1 MLAVYKNAK
10 INGEITDFEIKDG
23 VFLNIGKCDKDGIDL
38 GGRKVYPGLFDIHI
52 HGCIGFDTM
61 DGEHLAEMSEFLL
74 SKGTTSYL
82 PTTMTMDFES
92 IKKVTDADITGFA
105 GANVVGFHM
114 EGPYIN
120 SKYKGAMNADF
131 IRKPDLCE
139 MKNFENVKMITV
151 APEVDGAMEFIK
163 NCGCTVSIGHTDAD
177 YECAIEAIK
186 NGAKCLTHTFNA
198 MPPLHHREP
207 AVIGA
212 AADGDIYAQ
221 VITDGLHLHSSVVRM
236 LYKIF
241 GPDRMII
248 ISDAM
253 CATGMPDGDYMFG
266 GSKMTV
272 KNAVARTQGG
282 ALAGSTTLL
291 FDCVKKAIEFGIPE
305 EDAFKMASET
315 PANMLGLKK
324 GKIQKGYDAEFIVL
338 NDDMSLYMAVNKS
351 KNLS

>member
-1 MLAVYKNAK
+1 MKMTTVYKNAR
-10 INGEITDFEIKDG
+10 INGEITDLEIENG
-23 VFLNIGKCDKDGIDL
+23 VFSKIGKTNKSGTDL

-52 HGCIGFDTM
+52 HGCIGLDTM
-61 DGEHLAEMSEFLL
+61 DADHLAQMSEFLL

-82 PTTMTMDFES
+82 PTTMTMDYES
-92 IKKVTDADITGFA
+92 IKKVTDADIKGFG

-120 SKYKGAMNADF
+120 PKYKGAMNEDF

-139 MKNFENVKMITV
+139 MKDFKNVKMITV
-151 APEVDGAMEFIK
+151 APESDGAMEFIK
-163 NCGCTVSIGHTDAD
+163 NCSCTVSIGHTDAD
-177 YECAIEAIK
+177 YECATEAIK

-212 AADGDIYAQ
+212 AADGGIYAQ
-221 VITDGLHLHSSVVRM
+221 VITDGLHLHPGVVRM
-236 LYKIF
+236 IYKIF

-305 EDAFKMASET
+305 EDAFKMASQT
-315 PANMLGLKK
+315 PANLLGVKK
-324 GKIQKGYDAEFIVL
+324 GAIKEGYDAEFIVL
-338 NDDMSLYMAVNKS
+338 NDDMSLYMAVNEVK
-351 KNLS
+351 